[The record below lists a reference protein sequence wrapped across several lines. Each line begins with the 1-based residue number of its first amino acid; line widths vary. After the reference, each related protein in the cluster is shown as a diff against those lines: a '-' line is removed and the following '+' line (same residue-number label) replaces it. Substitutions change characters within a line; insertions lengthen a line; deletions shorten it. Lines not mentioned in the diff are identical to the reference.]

1 MNNNKK
7 EETKMLTTSQE
18 LYDYVMNEYKKT
30 DQELTSSFFDVPV
43 HMKERD
49 ILLAYQAVQHDTN
62 GDDIVQL
69 CSEIEFWTGAGED
82 TEIFGS
88 EVLFAGEKRYDAIF
102 TGSCED
108 FLKNIMRNEKEY
120 HVYRLMDMQ
129 RHDNNVGG
137 VKLSFVW

>member
-1 MNNNKK
+1 MNNKK

-69 CSEIEFWTGAGED
+69 CSEIEFWTGGWRGYRNFRKRSIIRRRK
-82 TEIFGS
+82 EI
-88 EVLFAGEKRYDAIF
+88 
-102 TGSCED
+102 
-108 FLKNIMRNEKEY
+108 
-120 HVYRLMDMQ
+120 
-129 RHDNNVGG
+129 
-137 VKLSFVW
+137 

>member
-1 MNNNKK
+1 MNNKK
-7 EETKMLTTSQE
+7 EATKMLTTSQE

-69 CSEIEFWTGAGED
+69 CSGRVLERIQKFSEAKYYSPEERD
-82 TEIFGS
+82 MMLYLPDIVRIFS
-88 EVLFAGEKRYDAIF
+88 KI
-102 TGSCED
+102 SCGM
-108 FLKNIMRNEKEY
+108 KKSIICT
-120 HVYRLMDMQ
+120 V
-129 RHDNNVGG
+129 
-137 VKLSFVW
+137 

>member
-1 MNNNKK
+1 MNNKK

-49 ILLAYQAVQHDTN
+49 ILLAYQTIQHDTN
-62 GDDIVQL
+62 GDDVVQL

-102 TGSCED
+102 TGCCED
-108 FLKNIMRNEKEY
+108 FLKNIMRNEKE
-120 HVYRLMDMQ
+120 HHMYRLMDMQ

-137 VKLSFVW
+137 VKLSFIW